1 MPDPLGAGVGGAHPR
16 TRRPA
21 GLFALPADRGP
32 VPPGS
37 RLQVQ
42 RPELI
47 DAEDHFRIAVLR
59 GRFPVGDGIQLLD
72 PGLLLRVVRVLGGF
86 PGFQAL
92 KGGAFLSEQDP
103 QALVADV
110 VYHPLSH
117 HEIGQLGQAPG
128 GERQVMLGRLG
139 LGDLL
144 DLPPLAQRELRR
156 MAALVLR
163 VKGAE
168 PVGVKVADHIADPV
182 LAGEGHLRDRGDVH
196 ALSGQQHH
204 LRPPPGHHR
213 PAAPADDPHQPPA
226 LIIIDLTHP
235 QPFAHRASLE
245 DQHSRGKPRPGQTK
259 SATALACD
267 SRQPSPRRGIR
278 AWQGYAPRCLTY
290 APRPGTIT
298 TRPSATNTPTALP
311 AVPRATWYCCTSD
324 TSYGSGRSGSSSPD
338 SIRPRRIAA
347 SCW

>member
-72 PGLLLRVVRVLGGF
+72 PALLLRVVRVLGGF

-110 VYHPLSH
+110 VDHPLSH
-117 HEIGQLGQAPG
+117 HEFRWLRQAPG

-156 MAALVLR
+156 MAALVSR
-163 VKGAE
+163 VE
-168 PVGVKVADHIADPV
+168 RSVMT
-182 LAGEGHLRDRGDVH
+182 LA
-196 ALSGQQHH
+196 
-204 LRPPPGHHR
+204 PGSAVWT
-213 PAAPADDPHQPPA
+213 AA
-226 LIIIDLTHP
+226 
-235 QPFAHRASLE
+235 
-245 DQHSRGKPRPGQTK
+245 
-259 SATALACD
+259 
-267 SRQPSPRRGIR
+267 
-278 AWQGYAPRCLTY
+278 
-290 APRPGTIT
+290 
-298 TRPSATNTPTALP
+298 
-311 AVPRATWYCCTSD
+311 
-324 TSYGSGRSGSSSPD
+324 GSGRGQSTRSHRGY
-338 SIRPRRIAA
+338 PRRAA
-347 SCW
+347 PSRGLRPMPYSPAS

>member
-110 VYHPLSH
+110 VDHPPQPPRNRPAWPGSRWRTA
-117 HEIGQLGQAPG
+117 GQA
-128 GERQVMLGRLG
+128 
-139 LGDLL
+139 
-144 DLPPLAQRELRR
+144 
-156 MAALVLR
+156 
-163 VKGAE
+163 
-168 PVGVKVADHIADPV
+168 
-182 LAGEGHLRDRGDVH
+182 
-196 ALSGQQHH
+196 
-204 LRPPPGHHR
+204 R
-213 PAAPADDPHQPPA
+213 PA
-226 LIIIDLTHP
+226 
-235 QPFAHRASLE
+235 
-245 DQHSRGKPRPGQTK
+245 
-259 SATALACD
+259 
-267 SRQPSPRRGIR
+267 
-278 AWQGYAPRCLTY
+278 W
-290 APRPGTIT
+290 
-298 TRPSATNTPTALP
+298 
-311 AVPRATWYCCTSD
+311 TW
-324 TSYGSGRSGSSSPD
+324 RSS
-338 SIRPRRIAA
+338 
-347 SCW
+347 